1 MTAQKTTCDVLIV
14 GGGPA
19 GASLAWAL
27 GQTGMDVMIMDK
39 ASFPRH
45 KVCAGWITPAIIEE
59 LRIDTDDY
67 AGQRTLQP
75 ITGFNVGLIGGAHEA
90 ASRYDHAVSYGIRR
104 CEFDHYL
111 LMRAGARLH
120 LGEALKTLER
130 RNGGWEVNGWLHT
143 PMIVG
148 AGGHFCPV
156 AHALG
161 NRLGRGETVV
171 AAQEI
176 EYQMTPDQQ
185 AGCRVAGE
193 VPELYF
199 CRDLK
204 GYGWCFRKGN
214 FINIGLGREDNQHL
228 GAHVDAFYEFLI
240 GRGRVPRAAERF
252 KGHAYLLYNSARRTI
267 AADGALLVGDAA
279 GLAYAQSGEGIRPAV
294 ESSLMAAQ
302 VITVAGGD
310 YSRAALAPYEAQ
322 IEVRFGRRDE
332 RGLERLLP
340 LWMRH
345 ALGRR
350 LIANPWFSRRVV
362 LEKWFLHMDQPPLGL
377 AAEN

>member
-1 MTAQKTTCDVLIV
+1 MDEATCDILIV

-19 GASLAWAL
+19 GSTLAWTLAES
-27 GQTGMDVMIMDK
+27 GMDVAVMDK

-45 KVCAGWITPAIIEE
+45 KVCAGWITPAVVDE
-59 LRIDTDDY
+59 LRLDIGDY
-67 AGQRTLQP
+67 AARHTWQP
-75 ITGFNVGLIGGAHEA
+75 ITGFNVGLVGGEREVP
-90 ASRYDHAVSYGIRR
+90 SRYGGVVSYGIRR

-111 LMRAGARLH
+111 LMRGGARRY
-120 LGEALKTLER
+120 LGEPLKTLER
-130 RNGGWEVNGWLHT
+130 RGGLWEANGRLKAPLV
-143 PMIVG
+143 VG

-161 NRLGRGETVV
+161 SRLGRGETVV

-176 EYQMTPDQQ
+176 EYEMSPEQQ
-185 AGCRVAGE
+185 AWCRVDPQ

-214 FINIGLGREDNQHL
+214 FVNIGLGREDNQHL
-228 GAHVDAFYEFLI
+228 GDQVEAFYEFLI

-252 KGHAYLLYNSARRTI
+252 KGHAYLLYSSARRTI
-267 AADGALLVGDAA
+267 VADGALLVGDAA

-294 ESSLMAAQ
+294 ESALMAARI
-302 VITVAGGD
+302 ITAAGGD

-322 IEVRFGRRDE
+322 VEARFGRRDE
-332 RGLERLLP
+332 RGLERLMP

-350 LIANPWFSRRVV
+350 LIASPWFSRRVV
-362 LEKWFLHMDQPPLGL
+362 LEKWFLHMDQPPL
-377 AAEN
+377 AV

>member
-1 MTAQKTTCDVLIV
+1 MAGQRAACDVLIV

-19 GASLAWAL
+19 GSTLAWKLRQA
-27 GQTGMDVMIMDK
+27 GMDVAIMDK

-59 LRIDTDDY
+59 LRLDRGDY
-67 AGQRTLQP
+67 AAQHTLQP
-75 ITGFNVGLIGGAHEA
+75 ITGFNVGLIGGAREVSA
-90 ASRYDHAVSYGIRR
+90 RYGHAVSYGIRR

-111 LMRAGARLH
+111 LMRAGARL
-120 LGEALKTLER
+120 LTGEALGNLER
-130 RNGGWEVNGWLHT
+130 RNGCWVVNGRLAT
-143 PMIVG
+143 PLIVG

-156 AHALG
+156 SHALG

-176 EYQMTPDQQ
+176 EYEMTSAQR
-185 AGCRVAGE
+185 AECRVGAQ

-204 GYGWCFRKGN
+204 GYGWCFRKGD
-214 FINIGLGREDNQHL
+214 FINIGLGREDKRHL
-228 GAHVDAFYEFLI
+228 GARVGDFYEFLI
-240 GRGRVPRAAERF
+240 RRGRVPRAGERF
-252 KGHAYLLYNSARRTI
+252 KGHAYLLYSSARRTVV
-267 AADGALLVGDAA
+267 ADGALLVGDAA

-302 VITVAGGD
+302 VITAAHGNFA
-310 YSRAALAPYEAQ
+310 RAALAPYEHRLEA
-322 IEVRFGRRDE
+322 RFGRRDE
-332 RGLERLLP
+332 RGPERLMP
-340 LWMRH
+340 LWMRR

-350 LIANPWFSRRVV
+350 LIGRAWFARRVV
-362 LEKWFLHMDQPPLGL
+362 LEKWFLHTDQAPLVV
-377 AAEN
+377 